1 MTEEGLWCLR
11 EFKRTMMN
19 DENSRVS
26 CKKSEKVVESSGA
39 ICILLKIT
47 GRKSEK
53 LKIISNVGVLKPT

>member
-1 MTEEGLWCLR
+1 
-11 EFKRTMMN
+11 MN